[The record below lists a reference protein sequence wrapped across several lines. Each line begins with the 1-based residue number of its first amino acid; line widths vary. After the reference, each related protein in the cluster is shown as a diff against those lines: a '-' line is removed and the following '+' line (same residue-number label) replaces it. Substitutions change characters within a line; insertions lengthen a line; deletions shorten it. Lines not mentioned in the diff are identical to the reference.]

1 MTIVPKA
8 AATPRLLKAEALL
21 RPEYEGPNE
30 LWDGVLMVRE
40 ACGFDSDAVA
50 ATITALLFAHTS
62 RRRLGRVSGSSAG
75 FVLARDP
82 DRLLVP
88 DAAFLASA
96 RTKIV
101 VPGRFAEGPPDLAV
115 EVRSPTD
122 SWISVVRK
130 TGIWLAHGTRVVWA
144 VDPEAR
150 IVVVSRG
157 IDLPP
162 ETLTT
167 KDTLDGAPV
176 LPKFRV
182 KVARLFSGL

>member
-1 MTIVPKA
+1 MSIMPKA
-8 AATPRLLKAEALL
+8 AVAPRLLKAEALL
-21 RPEYEGPNE
+21 RPEYEGPHE
-30 LWDGVLMVRE
+30 MWDGVVMLRD
-40 ACGFDSDAVA
+40 ACGFDSGSIASTVSG
-50 ATITALLFAHTS
+50 LLFVHVF
-62 RRRLGRVSGSSAG
+62 RRKLGRLSDSNGG
-75 FVLARDP
+75 FVLARNP
-82 DRLLVP
+82 DRVLVP
-88 DAAFLASA
+88 DVSFVSAA
-96 RTKIV
+96 RTKII
-101 VPGRFAEGPPDLAV
+101 VPGKFAEGPPDLAV

-144 VDPEAR
+144 VDPEKR

-157 IDLPP
+157 FDPP
-162 ETLTT
+162 ETLTV